1 MPMTNQEM
9 DLFLAESR
17 NAIVATVNPD
27 GFPQLT
33 PIWFL
38 WEDGKVFFSTTEPR
52 LKTRNLKRDPR
63 VSLCI
68 DEPGPPQQ
76 TVVLA
81 GEDAVVTPGLGGDM
95 TERIAKKY
103 GGDNWESSYDHIANT
118 PDRVIVSYTP
128 TRILT
133 WKASGDRR
141 EYVQKFK

>member
-33 PIWFL
+33 PIWFV

-63 VSLCI
+63 VSLCV
-68 DEPGPPQQ
+68 DEPGPP
-76 TVVLA
+76 
-81 GEDAVVTPGLGGDM
+81 
-95 TERIAKKY
+95 
-103 GGDNWESSYDHIANT
+103 ESI
-118 PDRVIVSYTP
+118 VI
-128 TRILT
+128 
-133 WKASGDRR
+133 
-141 EYVQKFK
+141 

>member
-95 TERIAKKY
+95 TE
-103 GGDNWESSYDHIANT
+103 
-118 PDRVIVSYTP
+118 PVSYTHLRAHE
-128 TRILT
+128 T
-133 WKASGDRR
+133 
-141 EYVQKFK
+141 